1 MTWTYSTPEK
11 QIMDAERSSFCD
23 VPLITIHGDI
33 DHDTVRGLTPLMLEG
48 LALPGARLVFDLTDC
63 PYLDSSGIGLF
74 LGLLF
79 EVAETGWLG
88 VVGANEPLT
97 RVFDLT
103 GLSSRRN
110 FHTWTDLE
118 ALRLL
123 LNDEATGP
131 SPLPEYREADHTR

>member
-1 MTWTYSTPEK
+1 MNAQKAW
-11 QIMDAERSSFCD
+11 FCGI
-23 VPLITIHGDI
+23 PLITIHGDI
-33 DHDTVRGLTPLMLEG
+33 DHASVRGLTPLMLEG
-48 LALPGARLVFDLTDC
+48 LTPPGARLVFDLSDC

-88 VVGANEPLT
+88 VVGANEPLS

-110 FHTWTDLE
+110 FHTWADLE
-118 ALRLL
+118 RLRVALEEGAAESRSSWEPR
-123 LNDEATGP
+123 D
-131 SPLPEYREADHTR
+131 TRPAGRRALARVL